1 MSTIAF
7 LEQLREDLL
16 DAGWRES
23 LPRGRAVHRGGR
35 RLSGRWLVAAGAVV
49 TLMTAGSIGWFVT
62 DGGRVLRSQYTAMSR
77 PAASPAPAPAEQ
89 RQPSLDQGGA
99 GEISAIQP
107 GGPIGVPDHL
117 VVEVTPSIGELPLG
131 DFSLIVKTARLSV
144 VVERDVF
151 AERFQD
157 AMDVATA
164 NQGYVQTSSSQGD
177 RFGLLVIRVPSSRF
191 EVTLRQLKE
200 LGIEVEGETVTGQDV
215 TAQQVDLQARLRIAR
230 ARRTVLLRLMDRATT
245 IEQTLRVQNALD
257 DVQLRIEEIQGALN
271 ILDSKVSEATIR
283 VQIRET
289 GVEPLEKD
297 VRNPSLPGAFDRAI
311 AGFFAVIAG
320 TVVGLG
326 YVIPALVIG
335 LGVFLAAR
343 FARRRL
349 A

>member
-7 LEQLREDLL
+7 VEQLREDLL

-23 LPRGRAVHRGGR
+23 LPNGGRLRRGGR
-35 RLSGRWLVAAGAVV
+35 RFSRKWLVATGAVVALVAAG
-49 TLMTAGSIGWFVT
+49 TIGWFVT
-62 DGGRVLRSQYTAMSR
+62 DAGRALRQTQYAAMSG
-77 PAASPAPAPAEQ
+77 ASPAPAPSGEHEAIA
-89 RQPSLDQGGA
+89 DQAGA
-99 GEISAIQP
+99 GSFSPILGIISGPSQAGVSPTI
-107 GGPIGVPDHL
+107 GGI
-117 VVEVTPSIGELPLG
+117 PLG
-131 DFSLIVKTARLSV
+131 DLSLIVKTARLSV
-144 VVERDVF
+144 VVERDTF

-164 NQGYVQTSSSQGD
+164 NQGYVQTSSSRGNG
-177 RFGLLVIRVPSSRF
+177 FGSLVIRVPSSRF
-191 EVTLRQLKE
+191 EETLRELKE
-200 LGIEVEGETVTGQDV
+200 LGIQVEGETVSGEDV
-215 TAQQVDLQARLRIAR
+215 TAQHIDLQARLRIAR

-271 ILDSKVSEATIR
+271 VLDSRVSEATIAL
-283 VQIRET
+283 QIRET

-297 VRNPSLPGAFDRAI
+297 VRNPSIPGAFDRAI

-326 YVIPALVIG
+326 YLIPGLVIG
-335 LGVFLAAR
+335 LGVFLAVR
-343 FARRRL
+343 FTRRRL

>member
-23 LPRGRAVHRGGR
+23 LPRGGRVRRGGR
-35 RLSGRWLVAAGAVV
+35 RFSGRWLVAAGGVV
-49 TLMTAGSIGWFVT
+49 ALVAAGTIGWFVT
-62 DGGRVLRSQYTAMSR
+62 DGGRALRETQYAAMSG
-77 PAASPAPAPAEQ
+77 ASPAPGPADQQ
-89 RQPSLDQGGA
+89 RLSSLFASPQPATLPA
-99 GEISAIQP
+99 GETGKAAVGP
-107 GGPIGVPDHL
+107 TMGGI
-117 VVEVTPSIGELPLG
+117 PLG
-131 DFSLIVKTARLSV
+131 DLSLIVKTARLSV
-144 VVERDVF
+144 VVERDTF

-164 NQGYVQTSSSQGD
+164 NHGYVQTSSSRGD
-177 RFGLLVIRVPSSRF
+177 GFGSLVIRVPSSRF
-191 EVTLRQLKE
+191 EETVRELKG
-200 LGIEVEGETVTGQDV
+200 LGIRVDGETVSGEDV
-215 TAQQVDLQARLRIAR
+215 TAEHVDLQARLRIAR
-230 ARRTVLLRLMDRATT
+230 ARRAVLFRLMDRATT

-271 ILDSKVSEATIR
+271 VLDARVSEATIA

-289 GVEPLEKD
+289 GVELLEKD
-297 VRNPSLPGAFDRAI
+297 VQNPSIPGAFDRAI
-311 AGFFAVIAG
+311 AGFFVVIAG

-326 YVIPALVIG
+326 YLIPALVIG
-335 LGVFLAAR
+335 LGVFLAVR

>member
-7 LEQLREDLL
+7 VEQLREDLL

-23 LPRGRAVHRGGR
+23 LPKGGGVRRGGR
-35 RLSGRWLVAAGAVV
+35 RFSRKWLVATGGVVALVAAGTIGWVV
-49 TLMTAGSIGWFVT
+49 TN
-62 DGGRVLRSQYTAMSR
+62 GGRALRETQYAAMSG
-77 PAASPAPAPAEQ
+77 ASPAPAP
-89 RQPSLDQGGA
+89 S
-99 GEISAIQP
+99 
-107 GGPIGVPDHL
+107 
-117 VVEVTPSIGELPLG
+117 GELEGLG
-131 DFSLIVKTARLSV
+131 SFSSILGQSGAPDRAGVAPTIGGLPVGDLSLIVKTARLSV
-144 VVERDVF
+144 VVEHDTF

-164 NQGYVQTSSSQGD
+164 NQGYVQTSSSRDG
-177 RFGLLVIRVPSSRF
+177 RFGSLVIRVPSSRF
-191 EVTLRQLKE
+191 EGTLRELKE
-200 LGIEVEGETVTGQDV
+200 LGIEVEGETVSGEDV
-215 TAQQVDLQARLRIAR
+215 TAQHVDLQARLRIAR
-230 ARRTVLLRLMDRATT
+230 ARRAVLFRLMDRATM

-271 ILDSKVSEATIR
+271 VLDSRVSEATIR

-297 VRNPSLPGAFDRAI
+297 VRNPSIPGAFDRAI

-326 YVIPALVIG
+326 YLIPALVIG
-335 LGVFLAAR
+335 LGVFLAVR
-343 FARRRL
+343 FARRRV

>member
-23 LPRGRAVHRGGR
+23 LPKGVGMHRSGR
-35 RLSGRWLVAAGAVV
+35 RLSGRWLVVGGAVVVLVAAGA
-49 TLMTAGSIGWFVT
+49 IGWVVT
-62 DGGRVLRSQYTAMSR
+62 DGGGALTERFTSMSG
-77 PAASPAPAPAEQ
+77 AGGSPVPEPGEQ
-89 RQPSLDQGGA
+89 RASLNQELSGSLNLPAGQTGASDRPGVAVAPTIGG
-99 GEISAIQP
+99 
-107 GGPIGVPDHL
+107 
-117 VVEVTPSIGELPLG
+117 LPLG
-131 DFSLIVKTARLSV
+131 DLSLIVKTARVSV
-144 VVERDVF
+144 VVERDTF
-151 AERFQD
+151 AKSFQD

-164 NQGYVQTSSSQGD
+164 NQGYVQTSSSRDG
-177 RFGLLVIRVPSSRF
+177 RSGSLVIRVPSSRF
-191 EVTLRQLKE
+191 EETLRELKQ

-215 TAQQVDLQARLRIAR
+215 TAQHVDLQARRRIAR

-257 DVQLRIEEIQGALN
+257 DIQLQIEEVQGALN
-271 ILDSKVSEATIR
+271 VLDSRVSEATIR
-283 VQIRET
+283 LQIRET

-335 LGVFLAAR
+335 LGVFLAVR

>member
-23 LPRGRAVHRGGR
+23 LPKGGRVRRGGR
-35 RLSGRWLVAAGAVV
+35 RFSGRWLVAGGGVVALVAAG
-49 TLMTAGSIGWFVT
+49 TIGWFAT
-62 DGGRVLRSQYTAMSR
+62 DGGRALRYQMAPSGPM
-77 PAASPAPAPAEQ
+77 ASPGPADERRLSIFAA
-89 RQPSLDQGGA
+89 QPHPSILPA
-99 GEISAIQP
+99 GETGERDQSAVASTV
-107 GGPIGVPDHL
+107 GG
-117 VVEVTPSIGELPLG
+117 SPLG
-131 DFSLIVKTARLSV
+131 DLSLIVKTARLSV
-144 VVERDVF
+144 VVERDTF

-164 NQGYVQTSSSQGD
+164 NQGYVQTSSSRGD
-177 RFGLLVIRVPSSRF
+177 GFGSLVIRVPSNRF
-191 EVTLRQLKE
+191 EETVGELKE
-200 LGIEVEGETVTGQDV
+200 LGIRVEGETVSGEDV
-215 TAQQVDLQARLRIAR
+215 TAQHVDLQARLRISR
-230 ARRTVLLRLMDRATT
+230 ARRTVLLRLMDEATT

-271 ILDSKVSEATIR
+271 VLDARVSEATIR
-283 VQIRET
+283 VQFRET

-297 VRNPSLPGAFDRAI
+297 VRNPSIPGAFDRAI
-311 AGFFAVIAG
+311 AGFFVVIAG

-326 YVIPALVIG
+326 YLIPALVIG
-335 LGVFLAAR
+335 LGVFLAVR

>member
-7 LEQLREDLL
+7 VEQLREDLL

-23 LPRGRAVHRGGR
+23 LPKGGHIRRRGRRF
-35 RLSGRWLVAAGAVV
+35 SGRWLVAAGAVV
-49 TLMTAGSIGWFVT
+49 ALVAAGTIGWFVI
-62 DGGRVLRSQYTAMSR
+62 DGGRALSGYVADSG
-77 PAASPAPAPAEQ
+77 PGSPTRAPADQ
-89 RQPSLDQGGA
+89 RQALEGF
-99 GEISAIQP
+99 SAILPAGQAGAADQAAVSP
-107 GGPIGVPDHL
+107 TIGGV
-117 VVEVTPSIGELPLG
+117 PLG
-131 DFSLIVKTARLSV
+131 DLSLVVKTARLSV
-144 VVERDVF
+144 VVERDTF

-164 NQGYVQTSSSQGD
+164 NQGYVQTSSSRGD
-177 RFGLLVIRVPSSRF
+177 GVGSLVIRVPSNRF
-191 EVTLRQLKE
+191 EETVRELKE
-200 LGIEVEGETVTGQDV
+200 LGIGVEGETVSGEDV
-215 TAQQVDLQARLRIAR
+215 TAEHVDLQARLRIAR
-230 ARRTVLLRLMDRATT
+230 ARRTVLLRLMDEATT

-271 ILDSKVSEATIR
+271 VLDARVSEATIA

-297 VRNPSLPGAFDRAI
+297 VRNPSIPGAFDRAI

-326 YVIPALVIG
+326 YLIPALVVG
-335 LGVFLAAR
+335 LGVFLAVR